1 MLREDQTVRYVADMK
16 NRTIALLTDF
26 SYEDPFIGMMKGVI
40 YSINPSARI
49 VDLAHNLPK
58 YDVRTAAFIL
68 LTSYKYFPPGTIFC
82 CVVDPGVGTN
92 RRAIAIKT
100 KKYYFIGPDNGCMLW
115 AANDDSIDVVV
126 EITNRKY
133 MLEKISTTF
142 HGRDIFAP
150 ASAHLSRGVDIS
162 ELGKKINPNSL
173 VRIEFP
179 QLVIQGNRYELEVLA
194 VDGFGNIFLNIRT
207 EQIDLE
213 KGENVSIIVG
223 DKRYIA
229 RVVKTYGE
237 AEKGSLVVLCD
248 TSHGYL
254 EIAVNQGSAK
264 SVLGVDVGDRII
276 IVD

>member
-1 MLREDQTVRYVADMK
+1 MK

-179 QLVIQGNRYELEVLA
+179 QPRIQGNRYELEVLA

-229 RVVKTYGE
+229 RVVRTYGE
-237 AEKGSLVVLCD
+237 AEKGRLVVLCG

-254 EIAVNQGSAK
+254 EIAVNRGSAK

>member
-1 MLREDQTVRYVADMK
+1 VLREDQTVRYVADMK

-179 QLVIQGNRYELEVLA
+179 QPRIQGNRYELEVLA

-229 RVVKTYGE
+229 RVVRTYGE
-237 AEKGSLVVLCD
+237 AEKGRLVVLCG

-254 EIAVNQGSAK
+254 EIAVNRGSAK